1 MKRKVK
7 REEVDIPLWQVFAPW
22 IAAATIIVTA
32 IVTKAD
38 TPPLGTNEFRKV
50 AWVNERGE
58 VNVPEVIATVA
69 QQTTNET
76 KVLVAAEAARSAA
89 SAASTATNAVKNVV
103 AQMAAND
110 VHIYREGN
118 LVSFEALINWDPE
131 RDILAICEFSSSDTH
146 RTQQHFGYI
155 ASQDIGTTKPR
166 ILASD
171 TLTVPV
177 ADWEPLPDS
186 SVSPVTIHDEEKD
199 YGCVKYKKWYSVE
212 AEDEPDNQHFYSVS
226 MSIDNPEGDGMTLN
240 ISGGFTDG
248 VTQTFVDGS
257 LRKTYK
263 GGILVGVE
271 NVE

>member
-1 MKRKVK
+1 MKTKNN
-7 REEVDIPLWQVFAPW
+7 IPLWQVLIPW
-22 IAAATIIVTA
+22 VATA
-32 IVTKAD
+32 IIIAFSIATAKAD
-38 TPPLGTNEFRKV
+38 EPLGTNEFKKV
-50 AWVNERGE
+50 AWVDQNGQ

-76 KVLVAAEAARSAA
+76 KVLVAAAAAESAA
-89 SAASTATNAVKNVV
+89 SAAQTATNAVKNLVS
-103 AQMAAND
+103 QMAAND
-110 VHIYREGN
+110 VHIFREGN

-131 RDILAICEFSSSDTH
+131 RDILAICEFESLATDRS
-146 RTQQHFGYI
+146 RQHFGYI

-171 TLTVPV
+171 TLTAPV

-186 SVSPVTIHDEEKD
+186 SVSGVTIHEEEKD
-199 YGCVKYKKWYSVE
+199 YRGVKYKKWYSVE

-240 ISGGFTDG
+240 ISGGFSDG
-248 VTQTFVDGS
+248 VTKTFVDGS

-263 GGILVGVE
+263 GGILVGCEYVE
-271 NVE
+271 